1 MEQAL
6 AISATTRRSQI
17 AVVFL
22 YMVILRL
29 VTSAT
34 AVPEC
39 GRPGRT
45 ASELLL
51 ITSECLEALIG
62 DIVAI
67 FKFLATYLVAALIV
81 VAVVSVVAG
90 GVSTPAEAQG
100 IDTRPSQSSDMNR
113 LDRVGPSVND
123 GTVFVP
129 ARPRVIDVGPNGE
142 MTERTPQVTRRE
154 TVETRERTQ
163 RTIRINSIED
173 LARLSDEDLREL
185 QREGTR
191 IDVNP
196 FRLRDDVNNGLFRLS
211 DQIRSIDTSFHVSGV
226 RNASGTASTG
236 GSGYR
241 HQRVR

>member
-1 MEQAL
+1 MRQARQDG
-6 AISATTRRSQI
+6 IRVATNN
-17 AVVFL
+17 AE
-22 YMVILRL
+22 RL
-29 VTSAT
+29 K
-34 AVPEC
+34 
-39 GRPGRT
+39 
-45 ASELLL
+45 
-51 ITSECLEALIG
+51 ALMG

-67 FKFLATYLVAALIV
+67 LKFLATYLVAALIV
-81 VAVVSVVAG
+81 VAVVAIVAG
-90 GVSTPAEAQG
+90 GASTPAEAQG
-100 IDTRPSQSSDMNR
+100 IDTANSRVSDANR
-113 LDRVGPSVND
+113 LDSGRTAIQD
-123 GTVFVP
+123 GVAFVP

-142 MTERTPQVTRRE
+142 IVERTPQVTTRE
-154 TVETRERTQ
+154 TVVATRERTQ

-185 QREGTR
+185 QRQGIR